1 VSFRRYWVLW
11 IVPLLPAAS
20 GQQLPPVYFNHM
32 SMFMDQATLDNLMAS
47 PFLNTDFSAFD
58 KITMQR
64 DGGKWSYTGIYLTG
78 RATYLEF
85 LPGTPKG
92 EPPKNEMSPLG
103 TVALGMWIDQRSQL
117 PRLRDKLAE
126 KSHSHPDIKPEKEF
140 HAGHDLTWFDALVPG
155 FPDEESVRADAWIMA
170 VYPAYLKQRYPDLK
184 PEQDGTDRQKQLARY
199 YSANKLFRAIT
210 RVTLTVN
217 QAEQD
222 RLALEFAAYGY
233 VIRTDGAKKIATG
246 PEFELEMI
254 PVPQDSPRKLA
265 ISLQLNRAKEGP
277 QIIKIGDTS
286 ELRFHGDSAIW
297 YFPKPW

>member
-1 VSFRRYWVLW
+1 VSFRRYWVLLMA
-11 IVPLLPAAS
+11 LLPSAS
-20 GQQLPPVYFNHM
+20 GQPLPPVYFNHL

-92 EPPKNEMSPLG
+92 EPPKKEMSPLD
-103 TVALGMWIDQRSQL
+103 TVALGMWIDRRSQL
-117 PRLRDKLAE
+117 PMLRDKLAQ
-126 KSHSHPDIKPEKEF
+126 KSRSHPDIKPQKQF
-140 HAGHDLTWFDALVPG
+140 QDGRDLTWFDALVPG
-155 FPDEESVRADAWIMA
+155 FPDGDSVRADAWIMA
-170 VYPAYLKQRYPDLK
+170 VYPDYLKQRYPDLK

-210 RVTLTVN
+210 QVTLTVN

-233 VIRTDGAKKIATG
+233 VIRNNGAKKIATG
-246 PEFELEMI
+246 PEFELDMI

-265 ISLQLNRAKEGP
+265 ISLQLNRAKQGP
-277 QIIKIGDTS
+277 QIIKIGNTS
-286 ELRFHGDSAIW
+286 ELRFNGDSAI
-297 YFPKPW
+297 

>member
-1 VSFRRYWVLW
+1 
-11 IVPLLPAAS
+11 
-20 GQQLPPVYFNHM
+20 
-32 SMFMDQATLDNLMAS
+32 MFMDQATLDDLMAS
-47 PFLNTDFSAFD
+47 PFLKTDFSAFS
-58 KITMQR
+58 KITQQR

-92 EPPKNEMSPLG
+92 APPTKEMSPLG
-103 TVALGMWIDQRSQL
+103 TVGFGMWIDQRSQL
-117 PRLRDKLAE
+117 PMIRDKLLQ
-126 KSHSHPDIKPEKEF
+126 KTYSHPYIEPEKEF
-140 HAGHDLTWFDALVPG
+140 HDGHDITWFDALVPG
-155 FPDEESVRADAWIMA
+155 FPEEQSVRADAWIMG

-184 PEQDGTDRQKQLARY
+184 PEQDGTDREKQLARY

-233 VIRTDGAKKIATG
+233 VIRNDGAKKIASG

-254 PVPQDSPRKLA
+254 PVPADSPRKLVIA
-265 ISLQLNRAKEGP
+265 LKLNRAKQAQEV
-277 QIIKIGDTS
+277 IKIGNTS
-286 ELRFHGDSAIW
+286 ELRFQGDLAVW